1 MDPSINVSN
10 EQSASIISSSIM
22 PNNNVIHSKKGRNIS
37 GLIRYKPGQS
47 GNPAGKPKGTVQIK
61 DEIRRKLNKQRAG
74 NIAESMIAG
83 AEAGDD
89 KKRADLLRLTG
100 DFAEASAVSITT
112 NNNLIGNEVIEMARQ
127 FLANRDKPQITAP
140 MAINATI
147 VADLSGSY
155 V

>member
-22 PNNNVIHSKKGRNIS
+22 PNNNVIQCKKGRNIS
-37 GLIRYKPGQS
+37 GLISYKPGQS

-89 KKRADLLRLTG
+89 KKRADLLQRSEENTSELQ
-100 DFAEASAVSITT
+100 S
-112 NNNLIGNEVIEMARQ
+112 RQ
-127 FLANRDKPQITAP
+127 
-140 MAINATI
+140 
-147 VADLSGSY
+147 
-155 V
+155 